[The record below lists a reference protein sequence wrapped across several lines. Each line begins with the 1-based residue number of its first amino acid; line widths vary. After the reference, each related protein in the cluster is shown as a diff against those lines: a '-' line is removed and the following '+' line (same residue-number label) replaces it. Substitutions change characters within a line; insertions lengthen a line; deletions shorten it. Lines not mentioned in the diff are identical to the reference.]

1 MHVLGGWVEE
11 TGWGLLLFLKCFSK
25 MGTIS
30 QMEKKN
36 GIMPNIETDVLDQEA
51 AGN

>member
-1 MHVLGGWVEE
+1 
-11 TGWGLLLFLKCFSK
+11 
-25 MGTIS
+25 MGTSFIFKVFFKDGNNFTNG
-30 QMEKKN
+30 KKN